1 MKWKWNDSFIS
12 CRRTTTTTTTET
24 AIFQV
29 RLHFLLQFLHS
40 VALVEKNQKM
50 LHFIHRYISTYPRYQ
65 FTCTLSPRYAT
76 IHSTSSAAVPMH
88 QRFSAKPRNSL
99 FPMPTEIEFQFRT
112 FYQHKEC
119 SKIALKD
126 KMQGVKVSQQIF
138 IIKSGAIALSFWSLE
153 FISIISFHRILELL
167 LLLWYLHENRI
178 IIMISPE
185 GRRRTRTNP
194 QFQKNLPF
202 VVHLQQMFPH
212 KSEDLQWL

>member
-40 VALVEKNQKM
+40 VALAEKNQKM

-112 FYQHKEC
+112 FSQHKEC

-126 KMQGVKVSQQIF
+126 KMQGVKVPEDFHHQVGGHCPFLLKWSRLF
-138 IIKSGAIALSFWSLE
+138 LSTGSWNFY
-153 FISIISFHRILELL
+153 FFFGTFTKIEL
-167 LLLWYLHENRI
+167 
-178 IIMISPE
+178 
-185 GRRRTRTNP
+185 
-194 QFQKNLPF
+194 
-202 VVHLQQMFPH
+202 
-212 KSEDLQWL
+212 

>member
-12 CRRTTTTTTTET
+12 CRRTTTTTET

-40 VALVEKNQKM
+40 VALAEKNQQM

-76 IHSTSSAAVPMH
+76 IHFTSSAAVPMH

-99 FPMPTEIEFQFRT
+99 FPMPTEIEFHFRT
-112 FYQHKEC
+112 FSQHKEC

-126 KMQGVKVSQQIF
+126 KMQGVKVFQQIF
-138 IIKSGAIALSFWSLE
+138 IIKSEAIALS
-153 FISIISFHRILELL
+153 
-167 LLLWYLHENRI
+167 Y
-178 IIMISPE
+178 
-185 GRRRTRTNP
+185 
-194 QFQKNLPF
+194 
-202 VVHLQQMFPH
+202 
-212 KSEDLQWL
+212 